1 VKTTICAISLL
12 SAAAAIS
19 LLQAETA
26 YTDPVMA
33 QSKSLPTGYSVV
45 SINALNSI
53 EASGIIDGLSVDGET
68 TILEVSS
75 VPDDWST
82 NSFAD
87 PGNVVQ
93 FNDFRKNG
101 EGQTVYVPLYYV
113 EITSAP
119 EGGTSKVGQ
128 ILDVFATT
136 AGDPNTLTVGGD
148 LSSIESSLVDQTF
161 VIRKKRTLEDV
172 FGRYNDVGFV
182 GGTDFSKCD
191 IIYNLYNGDFERIYY
206 QDSPVDIFDGWRVL
220 GLSDEAN
227 DLCIDPDFGLM
238 IYRQPS
244 DSSSTID
251 VVSVGDV
258 KLNTARTVID
268 TGYNAI
274 SMKFPVGF
282 TLGTS
287 GLYKSDGSV
296 LTGGTNLS
304 EVDIVYILHEET
316 GVFRRY
322 YYQDSPIDI
331 FDGWRWQN
339 DTTQVADNTEIPS
352 GSMIMVFR
360 RGNAV
365 EWVMPQP
372 FELAN

>member
-53 EASGIIDGLSVDGET
+53 EASGVIDGLSVDGET

-87 PGNVVQ
+87 PGNLAQ
-93 FNDFRKNG
+93 FNFRN
-101 EGQTVYVPLYYV
+101 VPLYYV

-128 ILDVFATT
+128 ILDVLATAT
-136 AGDPNTLTVGGD
+136 GDPATLTVGGD

-172 FGRYNDVGFV
+172 FGRYNDVGLL
-182 GGTDFSKCD
+182 GGLNPDEVD
-191 IIYNLYNGDFERIYY
+191 IIYNLYDGDFERVFML
-206 QDSPVDIFDGWRVL
+206 SSGGVDYGWRIVGEL
-220 GLSDEAN
+220 GTEVN
-227 DLCIDPDFGLM
+227 DMCIDPDFGLM
-238 IYRQPS
+238 IYRRG
-244 DSSSTID
+244 TND
-251 VVSVGDV
+251 VELVTVGDV
-258 KLNTARTVID
+258 KLNTARTTI
-268 TGYNAI
+268 TPGYNALT
-274 SMKFPVGF
+274 MKFPVGI
-282 TLGTS
+282 TLEES
-287 GLYKSDGSV
+287 ELYKSNG
-296 LTGGTNLS
+296 TGILGGINQD
-304 EVDIVYILHEET
+304 EVDLVYILSDGGAFLRYFYLT
-316 GVFRRY
+316 AGGVDY
-322 YYQDSPIDI
+322 
-331 FDGWRWQN
+331 GWR
-339 DTTQVADNTEIPS
+339 QVGELGTDVSDLPIPA
-352 GSMIMVFR
+352 GSMIIVYR
-360 RGNAV
+360 RGTTSV
-365 EWVMPQP
+365 EWSLEQP
-372 FELAN
+372 FVLNN